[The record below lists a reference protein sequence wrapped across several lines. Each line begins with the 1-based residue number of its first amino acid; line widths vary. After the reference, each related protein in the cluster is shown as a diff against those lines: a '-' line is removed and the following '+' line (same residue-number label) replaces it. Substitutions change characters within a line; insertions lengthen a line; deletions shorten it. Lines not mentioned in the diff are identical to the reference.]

1 MNPPSEFKL
10 QESAQSLLE
19 KDLSAKLE
27 GVFQDKFVVHALVKD
42 TLSTLK
48 ESLQRPRVERPV
60 CWLIIGPVN
69 SGKSALVHRLQRDL
83 GGDAER
89 KVGAI
94 NELPLLVIEVP
105 SRPTEPRLNLAIAR
119 ALRMPVTSEHESR
132 RISDTILRNLIQRKV
147 RMIVFVEMDHFE
159 PLPEDEQTVVFD
171 FIKNITNEGIVV
183 VGVGTE
189 DCRKAIENHKAL
201 ASRFRP
207 RFLTGFAPGE
217 EFCDFLT
224 TLESFYPFPNRSFLE
239 SAHLRTAIFKRT
251 NGVVGEVVLLLN
263 EAAAWALRQGR
274 PCIDDDAL
282 TKCAYTESLL
292 PGSKRKT

>member
-1 MNPPSEFKL
+1 MNTPCEFKL
-10 QESAQSLLE
+10 QESAQSLLD

-27 GVFQDKFVVHALVKD
+27 GLFQDKFVVHALVKD

-119 ALRMPVTSEHESR
+119 ALRMPVASEHESR

-159 PLPEDEQTVVFD
+159 PLQEDEQTVVFD

-207 RFLTGFAPGE
+207 RFLTGFAQGP

-224 TLESFYPFPNRSFLE
+224 TLESFYPFPSRSFLE
-239 SAHLRTAIFKRT
+239 SDNLRTAIFRRT

-263 EAAAWALRQGR
+263 EAAAWALREGR
-274 PCIDDDAL
+274 PCIDEHAL

-292 PGSKRKT
+292 PSSKRKT